1 MSTQDRVVQTGALPP
16 NTTKPLPPGAS
27 NIYTAGM
34 ITQQNQAQQQAT
46 LAQNGGI
53 RKKRKSRYIKGGA
66 TGVAS
71 SAAPA
76 VVVAPAPSY
85 SPDPAATNANNTD
98 IAKLANDAA
107 NGAAFDN
114 TTSQSQVA
122 GIAAQ
127 QQAVYN
133 GTGGKKWS
141 SSRKLGKKGGS
152 WPNWGCLSGG
162 KKSRRYKKNCKC
174 KSRKHRKTKRHRRT
188 RK

>member
-53 RKKRKSRYIKGGA
+53 RKKRKSRMRMRGGA
-66 TGVAS
+66 
-71 SAAPA
+71 APV

-107 NGAAFDN
+107 NRAAFDN
-114 TTSQSQVA
+114 TTSPSQVA
-122 GIAAQ
+122 EIAAQ

-133 GTGGKKWS
+133 GKGGKKWS

-152 WPNWGCLSGG
+152 WPIWGCLSGG
-162 KKSRRYKKNCKC
+162 KKSRRYRKNCKC